1 MNASGWLNIQERFNH
16 EKPLSLIY
24 CEGGFSVHFCY
35 YYKHV
40 KIKIPIHTRIG
51 MHPIIPNTI
60 ARIYYHIPEC
70 KTALALPDCT

>member
-16 EKPLSLIY
+16 EKPLSPLY
-24 CEGGFSVHFCY
+24 CEGGFSFSFILKSDTVAFLAFHQAY
-35 YYKHV
+35 NYKHV

-60 ARIYYHIPEC
+60 ARI
-70 KTALALPDCT
+70 L